1 MDDREL
7 NVRKLAEENFVDAPV
22 NLGECVCDEERK
34 LRVALSEQ
42 RFNPEIFSADHSGI
56 KDAYCATHDRCK
68 A

>member
-7 NVRKLAEENFVDAPV
+7 DVRKLAEENFVEAPV
-22 NLGECVCDEERK
+22 NAGDCVCDEQRK

-42 RFNPEIFSADHSGI
+42 RFNPEIFSADHVGI

-68 A
+68 H